1 MIDYEKWDKYY
12 DENFADDESVDS
24 FWKEYDAKRL
34 EAQKNYY
41 YGQKTNVTVEQIIKE
56 MGVKAVNDKFL
67 YGEDIVVVLLDYSK
81 GIFDKW
87 KNGTILYCNG
97 EKDYTIE
104 QDIENLSIIDSML
117 FNADSIGKTIIR
129 VFWKDGDS
137 NYRFVNG
144 ELMLGKERPYQIE
157 ENGKYRWVFPLSL
170 ISTYHFRMPEKYSF
184 YVDVRRIKQSVI
196 EEINKEDETRLL
208 EFNKYANFD
217 SYNGVCG
224 YKLIPQ
230 EKNCYLSVKEKII
243 RNRKKAENAL
253 LIADFKCEIDKK
265 HITFVRKNQNVPYME
280 AHHLVPLAY
289 ADLFRCSLDV
299 EENIVSLCSTCHN
312 QIHYGKDAELLIKK
326 LYSSRKEL
334 LRKVGIILSEKELL
348 KMYDI

>member
-224 YKLIPQ
+224 YKT
-230 EKNCYLSVKEKII
+230 Y
-243 RNRKKAENAL
+243 
-253 LIADFKCEIDKK
+253 
-265 HITFVRKNQNVPYME
+265 T
-280 AHHLVPLAY
+280 
-289 ADLFRCSLDV
+289 
-299 EENIVSLCSTCHN
+299 T
-312 QIHYGKDAELLIKK
+312 
-326 LYSSRKEL
+326 RKEL
-334 LRKVGIILSEKELL
+334 LP
-348 KMYDI
+348 

>member
-265 HITFVRKNQNVPYME
+265 HITFV
-280 AHHLVPLAY
+280 
-289 ADLFRCSLDV
+289 
-299 EENIVSLCSTCHN
+299 
-312 QIHYGKDAELLIKK
+312 
-326 LYSSRKEL
+326 
-334 LRKVGIILSEKELL
+334 EKI
-348 KMYDI
+348 KMYHIWKLII